1 MGKAD
6 TMTEIAQPLVTVIV
20 PVYKVEPYLRRCI
33 DSIISQTYHNL
44 EIILVDDGSP
54 DGCPEICDEY
64 AERDSRIKVIH
75 KKNGGL
81 SDARNVGLGSSSGKY
96 VTFVDSDDWLE
107 NAAVDYMYQLII
119 KYDAGLVIGGMQRV
133 ENITDYILKSD
144 WNGKLQEACMTN
156 VQAMQHFFQNGCAAW
171 ARLYRRSIF
180 NDIMFPIGEINEDEA
195 IVLPILERCGTVVLT
210 NHVIYNYRC
219 RPESIT
225 TASFSATK
233 LAWQRHCADNLRFI
247 QEKYPE
253 LEADA
258 AARYRGSLLWSL
270 TEIALSDGD
279 WSEQVRELR
288 FALRKYHA
296 LFKAAP
302 FTYSQ
307 DKIRLEVLT
316 WLPFPVYRT
325 LIRLKRRK

>member
-1 MGKAD
+1 MND
-6 TMTEIAQPLVTVIV
+6 LISVIV

-54 DGCPEICDEY
+54 DNCGAICDEY
-64 AERDSRIKVIH
+64 AEKDSRVRVIH
-75 KKNGGL
+75 KPNGGL
-81 SDARNVGLGSSSGKY
+81 SDARNAGLDIMTGDY
-96 VTFVDSDDWLE
+96 VAFVDSDDWIE
-107 NAAVDYMYQLII
+107 ADMYRTLLTQMEHF
-119 KYDAGLVIGGMQRV
+119 DADISIGGF
-133 ENITDYILKSD
+133 TDDLEKDGSAVVTKVSD
-144 WNGKLQEACMTN
+144 YGNTPFAESNTD
-156 VQAMQHFFQNGCAAW
+156 AMRRFLRTSWAAW
-171 ARLYRRSIF
+171 DKLYKAELFSGIRY
-180 NDIMFPIGEINEDEA
+180 PVGEINEDEA
-195 IVLPILERCGTVVLT
+195 IALQLLS
-210 NHVIYNYRC
+210 RC
-219 RPESIT
+219 RRVCYTNEVYYHYIKRPGGGSIT
-225 TASFSATK
+225 TSDFSVKK
-233 LAWQRHCADNLRFI
+233 LAWQRHCADTLRFI

-316 WLPFPVYRT
+316 YLPFPVYRT
-325 LIRLKRRK
+325 LIRIKRRK